1 MPNKTG
7 ALTLEELKAWDKP
20 YVTPAQASGLLG
32 CDRFTLNVA
41 ARAGRLSIPHIMV
54 GNRLKISRAAL
65 LEFCGVNAP

>member
-1 MPNKTG
+1 MKEKQG
-7 ALTLEELKAWDKP
+7 ALTLEELKTWDKP

-32 CDRFTLNVA
+32 CDRYSLNVA
-41 ARAGRLSIPHIMV
+41 ARAGRLSIPHVLV